1 VGLGDGD
8 FEEMKPL
15 FFGIVKQG
23 KLKFDVPDKFMVYLS
38 GLEGKRFE
46 LTLEKERHARTLSQ
60 NAYYW
65 GVVVEILRNY
75 FGYESEEMHEA
86 LKFKFLK
93 KFEDSD
99 LVTVGSTTKLST
111 IEFGEYIDRIMEWAA
126 KEYQVVIPTAGEYL

>member
-1 VGLGDGD
+1 
-8 FEEMKPL
+8 MKPL
-15 FFGIVKQG
+15 FHGIIKQG
-23 KLKFDVPDKFMVYLS
+23 KLKFDAPDKFMVYLS

-65 GVVVEILRNY
+65 GVVVEILRNH
-75 FGYESEEMHEA
+75 FGYEPEEMHEA

-99 LVTVGSTTKLST
+99 LVTVGSTAKLST
-111 IEFGEYIDRIMEWAA
+111 VEFCEYIDRIMEWAA
-126 KEYQVVIPTAGEYL
+126 SEHQICIPTAGEYI

>member
-1 VGLGDGD
+1 MGPDNGDL
-8 FEEMKPL
+8 EAMKPL
-15 FFGIVKQG
+15 FHGIVKQG
-23 KLKFDVPDKFMVYLS
+23 KLKFDAPDKFMVYLS

-65 GVVVEILRNY
+65 GVVVEILGRH
-75 FGYESEEMHEA
+75 FGYESDEMHEA

-93 KFEDSD
+93 KHEDSD

-111 IEFGEYIDRIMEWAA
+111 AEFGEYIDRIMEWAA
-126 KEYQVVIPTAGEYL
+126 KEYQVYIPNAGEYL